1 MTANK
6 GKVLGAFPFF
16 LCYHMR
22 NYSVRGM
29 LNQSVWCLCIV
40 LEGVLL
46 VRATRANLLKK
57 FPLFYTY
64 IAWVL
69 AKDLL
74 SIPIYAHY
82 PSFYASFY
90 WATELLLAAI
100 SYGVLM
106 EIYNQSLKN
115 YPGVARFFRIFLLT
129 AFLVIAAKVCIG
141 SLSSLHLSF
150 GRTVAELERNL
161 RQVQAVLLSCLL
173 ILFVYYKIPVGRN
186 LRGLVLGYSLFIGAD
201 VVTLTFIA
209 HPATGFAP
217 FMRQIQPLF
226 YAISLIIWSL
236 ALWASKPE
244 VAAEAPCGIE
254 QDYEHLAQ
262 ETKMVLL
269 RARTHLARATRP

>member
-1 MTANK
+1 MPGT
-6 GKVLGAFPFF
+6 FPFF
-16 LCYHMR
+16 LCYHLR
-22 NYSVRGM
+22 NYRVRCV
-29 LNQSVWCLCIV
+29 LNQVVWCLCIL
-40 LEGVLL
+40 LEAVLL
-46 VRATRANLLKK
+46 VRATRTNLLKK

-74 SIPIYAHY
+74 SIPVYAHY
-82 PSFYASFY
+82 PSVYASFY

-106 EIYNQSLKN
+106 EIYDQSLKN

-141 SLSSLHLSF
+141 SLSSLHLAF

-173 ILFVYYKIPVGRN
+173 ILFVYYKIPVRRN

-201 VVTLTFIA
+201 VVTVTFIA
-209 HPATGFAP
+209 HPAAGFAP
-217 FMRQIQPLF
+217 FMRQIQPLL
-226 YAISLIIWSL
+226 YAISLVIWSV
-236 ALWASKPE
+236 ALWASSPE
-244 VAAEAPCGIE
+244 VAAEAPSGIE
-254 QDYEHLAQ
+254 RDYEHLAQ

>member
-1 MTANK
+1 
-6 GKVLGAFPFF
+6 
-16 LCYHMR
+16 MR
-22 NYSVRGM
+22 NYSVRCV
-29 LNQSVWCLCIV
+29 LNQAVWCLCIV

-46 VRATRANLLKK
+46 IRATRANLLEK

-82 PSFYASFY
+82 PSLYAPFY
-90 WATELLLAAI
+90 WTTEFLLAAI

-129 AFLVIAAKVCIG
+129 AFLVIAVKVSIG
-141 SLSSLHLSF
+141 SFSSSHLVF

-217 FMRQIQPLF
+217 FMRQIQPFL
-226 YAISLIIWSL
+226 YAISLVIWSV
-236 ALWASKPE
+236 ALWASSPE
-244 VAAEAPCGIE
+244 VAAEVPCGIE
-254 QDYEHLAQ
+254 RDYEHLAQ
-262 ETKMVLL
+262 ETRMVLL

>member
-1 MTANK
+1 MFDQFIWA
-6 GKVLGAFPFF
+6 A
-16 LCYHMR
+16 
-22 NYSVRGM
+22 
-29 LNQSVWCLCIV
+29 CIV

-46 VRATRANLLKK
+46 VRATRANLLTK

-90 WATELLLAAI
+90 WGTELLLAAI

-115 YPGVARFFRIFLLT
+115 YPGVARFFRIFLLA

-141 SLSSLHLSF
+141 SLSSLHLAF

-173 ILFVYYKIPVGRN
+173 ILFVYYKIAVGKN
-186 LRGLVLGYSLFIGAD
+186 LRGLVAGYSLLVGTQVI
-201 VVTLTFIA
+201 TRTFA
-209 HPATGFAP
+209 FHPAAGFDP
-217 FMRQIQPLF
+217 LMRKIDPLL
-226 YAISLIIWSL
+226 YALSLFIWSL
-236 ALWASKPE
+236 ALWASRPE
-244 VAAEAPCGIE
+244 VAADAPCGIE